1 MTEHSRQALVADIG
15 GTFMSFAI
23 ADIDELTISHFAL
36 LSSADFKRP
45 MEAVERYLRSLPS
58 VPDKA
63 SFAVAGEM
71 SADGCKMTFRPWT
84 ITKKDIR
91 AATGVEWVSLINDLE
106 ALALSL
112 PHLTDYELIEISR
125 GDHVRYGN
133 KVVINAGTGLGMAG
147 LVWDGERWIPVRGEG
162 GQVAFPAPASDE
174 FDVRKAF
181 PAGEFVSAEMVF
193 SGNGLVALYNALAR
207 DRGETVPVHS
217 APQINRLGASG
228 EDQIAAEA
236 VHLMATWFGR
246 FAGDV
251 ALTFGARGG
260 VYLGGGLSAGIV
272 PAVDRGRFLSAFA
285 EKGNSRA
292 YVAALPLHVV
302 KTGADAGLRGAA
314 VALARALPASGSAG
328 RRTISSAV

>member
-1 MTEHSRQALVADIG
+1 MNDHSRQALVADIG
-15 GTFMSFAI
+15 GTFMSFAV

-45 MEAVERYLRSLPS
+45 MDAVERYLKSLPS

-63 SFAVAGEM
+63 SFAVAGEVA
-71 SADGCKMTFRPWT
+71 ADGCTMTFRPWT

-91 AATGVEWVSLINDLE
+91 AATGCEWVTLLNDLD

-112 PHLTDYELIEISR
+112 PHLTDYELIEIAK
-125 GDHVRYGN
+125 GEHVRYGN
-133 KVVINAGTGLGMAG
+133 RVVINAGTGLGIAG
-147 LVWDGERWIPVRGEG
+147 LMWSGDHWLPVHGEG
-162 GQVAFPAPASDE
+162 GRVAFPAPAADE

-181 PAGEFVSAEMVF
+181 ASDFVSAEQVF
-193 SGNGLVALYNALAR
+193 CGQGLVALYNALAR
-207 DRGETVPVHS
+207 DRGETAPALS

-228 EDQIAAEA
+228 EDPIAAEA
-236 VHLMATWFGR
+236 INLMGIWFAR

-260 VYLGGGLSAGIV
+260 VYLGGGLSAGVV
-272 PAVDRGRFLSAFA
+272 PAIDRQHFLAAFRA
-285 EKGNSRA
+285 KGESSG
-292 YVAALPLHVV
+292 YAAAMPVHVV

-314 VALARALPASGSAG
+314 VALARALPAGVSAG
-328 RRTISSAV
+328 RRASTA